1 MSRLRAGEWLA
12 GAGGI
17 ALVATVWAGPVV
29 LAVLLCCAAVP
40 ALALPVAQAVRRSPA
55 LPVALAVLAS
65 TAGFVAVILAL
76 VRVLDEPGAGTWIGL
91 AGALAALAGGWL
103 SMRAEHVPG
112 QGAPHVP
119 RRPAPPPAA

>member
-1 MSRLRAGEWLA
+1 MRRLRPGEWLA

-17 ALVATVWAGPVV
+17 ALVATVWAGPIV

-40 ALALPVAQAVRRSPA
+40 ALALPVAQSTRRSPA
-55 LPVALAVLAS
+55 LPVALAVL
-65 TAGFVAVILAL
+65 TTTVGFVAVVLAL
-76 VRVLDEPGAGTWIGL
+76 VRLLDEPAAGTWIGL
-91 AGALAALAGGWL
+91 AGAVATLAGGWL

-112 QGAPHVP
+112 ELPPHVP

>member
-1 MSRLRAGEWLA
+1 MRRLRPGEWLA

-17 ALVATVWAGPVV
+17 ALVATVWAGPIV

-40 ALALPVAQAVRRSPA
+40 ALALPVAQATRRSPA
-55 LPVALAVLAS
+55 LPIALGVLTT
-65 TAGFVAVILAL
+65 TAGFVAVVLAL

-91 AGALAALAGGWL
+91 GGALAALAGGWL

-112 QGAPHVP
+112 EVAPHVP